1 MQKKFNELIEEFG
14 IENLDGLNDSK
25 VLEQRE
31 KYGENALTEK
41 KKQSLFVKFLL
52 EFKDA
57 LIIIL
62 MIAAIVS
69 LIVDN

>member
-1 MQKKFNELIEEFG
+1 MQKTFEELITEFG
-14 IENLDGLNDSK
+14 IKNLDGLNDSE
-25 VLEQRE
+25 VLTQRE
-31 KYGENALTEK
+31 KYGENALKEK

-69 LIVDN
+69 L